1 MIKFFRKIRQNLLSE
16 GNTGKY
22 LKYAFGEILLVVI
35 GILIALTINNWND
48 NRKSKLTEIK
58 YVNDLIEDL
67 NNDVIALKEF
77 TVYLES
83 KKASKRKLESFLEN
97 KEGIDSI
104 EFHIVN
110 QYILTDRFTP
120 SNITIE
126 ELKNSGGLKIIR
138 NVDLRRQIVSMYN
151 SYSKEVH
158 TEDLFLSQNLKLLD
172 IASEYF
178 KNVSQPSIDEINLAL
193 EDNKFIN
200 GIYTNFAK
208 TREEAIN
215 DLHSECLDLIKNLEK
230 YKDQINQ

>member
-1 MIKFFRKIRQNLLSE
+1 MIKFFRKIRQNLLSTDK
-16 GNTGKY
+16 TGKY

-35 GILIALTINNWND
+35 GILIALAINNWND

-77 TVYLES
+77 TVDLES

>member
-16 GNTGKY
+16 GKTGKY
-22 LKYAFGEILLVVI
+22 FKYAIGEIVLVVI
-35 GILIALTINNWND
+35 GILIALAINNWND

-77 TVYLES
+77 TVDLES

-110 QYILTDRFTP
+110 QYILTERFTP